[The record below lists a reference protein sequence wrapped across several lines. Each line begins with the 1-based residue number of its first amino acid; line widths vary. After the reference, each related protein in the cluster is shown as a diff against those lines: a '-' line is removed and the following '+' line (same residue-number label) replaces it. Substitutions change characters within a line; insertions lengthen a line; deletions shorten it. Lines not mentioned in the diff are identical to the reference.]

1 MKPNYILKPA
11 MKQLGV
17 EQLRAHQL
25 KPIQSL
31 MQGNDTIVV
40 AGTGSGKSLIY
51 QLPALLYPDKLTLV
65 IEPTL
70 SLMYD
75 QVNAL
80 QEHNIEADYIDS
92 FRSKKEVSSILRKLR
107 TGELTFL
114 YVTPERLQSNGFRK
128 EILQANIAMVVV
140 DECHCVTEWGYSFRE
155 AYLKI
160 GEFIDTL
167 PKRPVVCACSAT
179 LPEDCQLQVA
189 QLLGLDHPK
198 VFKNDLSRKNL
209 VLLKKDVTSKKKP
222 LEKRLEERFK
232 EVKKCIEKYHKEGSV
247 VIYALTTGYVDA
259 LFNYL
264 NDLYPNQV
272 VRCHAQI
279 KPDSARHRMELDFL
293 QGKRK
298 IMVAT
303 SAFGMGIDV
312 PDVELVI
319 HFNTPLS
326 MVDYIQQIGRG
337 GRDQQINAHCVL
349 FYDQNGDDDKIVN
362 SFRKKAGQHSPAAK
376 QQLEENYSE
385 VQEFL
390 KSGEC
395 MTKYILRYQ
404 GQDKAKS
411 CKCCTNCAKMRRGTQ

>member
-11 MKQLGV
+11 MNQLRI

-31 MQGNDTIVV
+31 IQGNDTIVA

-51 QLPALLYPDKLTLV
+51 QLPALLHPDKLTLV

-70 SLMYD
+70 SLIYD
-75 QVNAL
+75 QVNVL

-92 FRSKKEVSSILRKLR
+92 FHNKKEVSNILRKVR
-107 TGELTFL
+107 AGELTFL
-114 YVTPERLQSNGFRK
+114 YVTPERLQSNDFRK

-160 GEFIDTL
+160 GEFIDAL
-167 PKRPVVCACSAT
+167 PQRPVVCACSAT
-179 LPEDCQLQVA
+179 LPEDRRLQVE
-189 QLLGLDHPK
+189 QLLSLDHPK
-198 VFKNDLSRKNL
+198 VFRSDLSRKNL
-209 VLLKKDVTSKKKP
+209 VLLKKDVTSRKKS
-222 LEKRLEERFK
+222 LEKRLEERIK
-232 EVKKCIEKYHKEGSV
+232 EVKKCIEKYHKDGSV
-247 VIYALTTGYVDA
+247 VIYALITGYVDA

-264 NDLYPNQV
+264 NDLYPGQV

-279 KPDSARHRMELDFL
+279 KPESARHRMELDFL

-303 SAFGMGIDV
+303 SAFGMGIDI

-326 MVDYIQQIGRG
+326 MMDYIQQIGRG
-337 GRDQQINAHCVL
+337 GRDQQVNAHCIL
-349 FYDQNGDDDKIVN
+349 FYDRNGDDEKIVK
-362 SFRKKAGQHSPAAK
+362 SFRKKAGQHSPMAK
-376 QQLEENYSE
+376 KQLDENYNE
-385 VQEFL
+385 VWEFL
-390 KSGEC
+390 ESTEC
-395 MTKYILRYQ
+395 MARYILLYQ
-404 GQDKAKS
+404 GQEETKS
-411 CKCCTNCAKMRRGTQ
+411 CKCCTNCAKMRRGAR